1 MTTLYYYRISVREG
15 IDIETPW
22 VNHDDLVNEA
32 VSRRCNGCHALFF
45 KDLNFNYKERVCNR
59 CHKVLLGTDFEP
71 KKIYIISWDN
81 CKYRVLTT
89 PKREQAQRS
98 VEKEKP
104 QDRFGFLKADEKLLS
119 D

>member
-1 MTTLYYYRISVREG
+1 MREG
-15 IDIETPW
+15 IDNETPW
-22 VNHDDLVNEA
+22 ENHDNPINEA
-32 VSRRCNGCHALFF
+32 VSRRCISCCVLFF
-45 KDLNFNYKERVCNR
+45 KGLNFNYRERVCNR

-89 PKREQAQRS
+89 LKREQAQRS
-98 VEKEKP
+98 IEKEKL